1 MRTRSEKFMDIL
13 YAVRAIR
20 WSRTSKEWKIRWW
33 HPAFPILALWLFG
46 ECFVFAIIQTCI
58 DLNER
63 L

>member
-1 MRTRSEKFMDIL
+1 MDIL